1 MSEEC
6 LFQILS
12 FQLCGSVLHTSGFC
26 CVQSHWLLF
35 FALSKNSNMKGNAL
49 LPFFCNT
56 TS

>member
-35 FALSKNSNMKGNAL
+35 FALSKNSNMKGNAQ